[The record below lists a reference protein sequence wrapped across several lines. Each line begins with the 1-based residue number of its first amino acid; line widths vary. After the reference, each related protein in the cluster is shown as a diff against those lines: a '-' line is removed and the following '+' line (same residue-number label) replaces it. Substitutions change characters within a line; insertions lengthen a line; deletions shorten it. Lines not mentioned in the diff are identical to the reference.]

1 LSEVASSGMM
11 VAMDTRPQITKQ
23 EQVEDVSV
31 IFDLVVEGEP
41 TDISR
46 DKDKMIGDAIW
57 ERKQVRSPRRGAT
70 ERRDDCC

>member
-1 LSEVASSGMM
+1 MM

-23 EQVEDVSV
+23 EPTEDVSV

-46 DKDKMIGDAIW
+46 DKDKMIGDVIW
-57 ERKQVRSPRRGAT
+57 EEYLEETGQKPKARRN
-70 ERRDDCC
+70 